1 MSLASEFESEEVRAS
16 IPSRSSYAPSDK
28 QKAYSLGETIRF
40 HVPAFQSFIDP
51 RMTTLNFKCRVENAT
66 ALLRFSNKCGLHSVI
81 DQIRIMDA
89 NTNTVLETLQNYAEM
104 SQKFHLYSEN
114 QSIRN
119 KRALTEG
126 LEYTS
131 RAFDGCPYDNY
142 PARNCDNSQLFTHTY
157 KTGADA
163 TYNVTTS
170 VGADPN
176 TIEVALHL
184 YSGILGSLSNKMFP
198 AIICDGLRIEIQTN
212 TAEKCLE
219 IWTAEGIVSDVGE
232 VDSTIGDGD
241 SSRFG
246 IISPTPTTANPLT
259 SVTLYTEK
267 QAGFNQNPTATN
279 FPTQAAVD
287 VGCVAIKNQLVGAV
301 NLVVGRDLYGWTN
314 ENPPVWT
321 KMGKIA
327 SLACNAGE
335 TGGGEVAVT
344 VNFVVDPTN
353 ANSDLFVGGAG
364 RDAAGDPQ
372 DGQNNTCGI
381 KVSDVN
387 TKINANDP
395 AMKVV
400 LSELQFIVKTAQ
412 PPQSYINSMMK
423 QAASEEGIKYD
434 YLTLDTYRNSVLSG
448 ERVIQLNIPT
458 LNHRA
463 TSIITLPVNNSQ
475 GLSVTAQN
483 LDTIVD
489 KIKNYNYLIDNKS
502 QPVQRVRLTQLSQ
515 VPAKTEQVALFEAEK
530 ALSAVK
536 IHPKNLDYQ
545 DKNFFVG
552 RHLSRYGGVYNLAST
567 GNASLR
573 MEYDTTSDKNKLMV
587 TYIGG
592 LRRLVVNRNGRFV
605 ET

>member
-1 MSLASEFESEEVRAS
+1 MSIASEFESEEVRAS

-28 QKAYSLGETIRF
+28 QKAYALGETIRF
-40 HVPAFQSFIDP
+40 HIPAFQSFIDS
-51 RMTTLNFKCRVENAT
+51 RMCTLNFKCRVENAN
-66 ALLRFSNKCGLHSVI
+66 ALLRFSNKCGLHSII

-104 SQKFHLYSEN
+104 AQKFHLYSEN

-131 RAFDGCPYDNY
+131 RAFDGCAYDDY
-142 PARNCDNSQLFTHTY
+142 PARNSDNSQLFNHGY

-163 TYNVTTS
+163 VYDVTTN
-170 VGADPN
+170 VGSDPN

-184 YSGILGSLSNKMFP
+184 YSGILGALSNKMFP

-212 TAEKCLE
+212 IAEKCLE
-219 IWTAEGIVSDVGE
+219 LWTAEGIVDDNGA

-241 SSRFG
+241 SARFG
-246 IISPTPTTANPLT
+246 IIAPTPTTANPLT
-259 SVTLYTEK
+259 SITLYTEK
-267 QAGFNQNPTATN
+267 QAGYNQNPTATN
-279 FPTQAAVD
+279 SPTQAAVD
-287 VGCVAIKNQLVGAV
+287 DGVVAVKNQLVGAV
-301 NLVVGRDLYGWTN
+301 NLVVGRELFGFTN
-314 ENPPVWT
+314 EAVPVWT
-321 KMGKIA
+321 KMGVIE
-327 SLACNAGE
+327 SVSCNAGQD
-335 TGGGEVAVT
+335 GGGEVAVT
-344 VNFVVDPTN
+344 VNFVPN
-353 ANSDLFVGGAG
+353 AANADGELFVGGAG
-364 RDAAGDPQ
+364 RDDAGAVQ
-372 DGQNNTCGI
+372 DAKNNTCGI

-387 TKINANDP
+387 KKTTAGQAD
-395 AMKVV
+395 MRVV

-434 YLTLDTYRNSVLSG
+434 YLTLDCYRNSVLSG

-483 LDTIVD
+483 IDTIVD
-489 KIKNYNYLIDNKS
+489 DVKNYNYLIDNKS

-552 RHLSRYGGVYNLAST
+552 RHLSRYGGVYNLAAT

-573 MEYDTTSDKNKLMV
+573 MEYDTTSNKNKLMV

-592 LRRLVVNRNGRFV
+592 LRRLVVNRNGRYV